1 MSKASV
7 SFIHSLKGRILLFLV
22 LPVVL
27 IICGIIGLT
36 AQKSFSAARVQAESS
51 IRLAVNNVA
60 LEIERRNQNAVQTAR
75 LMALSQEEA
84 MFGQREQSSA
94 LARRVL
100 AEFPQ
105 FTGAYFAYEP
115 NADQQDAS
123 YIGTNNV
130 GSTTNDKGRFIP
142 YWYRDANNNSQMLV
156 TPLAD
161 METSLYYD
169 GVRRLYE
176 ESKRPQA
183 MVTEPYVYEGKMIV
197 EQTYPIIRDGK
208 FIGIGGV
215 DRALSDIE
223 KILQEVKQ
231 QTKRD
236 IFLISREGRFI
247 ASSSNSDALKTKKI
261 SETQYAQLFTPL
273 YQKPQ
278 SKLLQLTQDPISGVE
293 SYFIH
298 KPIKT
303 GQWLLVLQEAE
314 ENVVGPIREQ
324 LLYTS
329 MVAIVGILLIVALS
343 GWFASSI
350 SQRINQ
356 GMKMAERVA
365 VGDLAEQQKDSSLA
379 NASGTRDE
387 ISVMLS
393 SLDKVGESYE
403 KISSLCSAIA
413 AGDFS
418 VRMDERCE
426 NDEVAKA
433 INHMS
438 HRRKAIEQ
446 ALKQHSDQIRE
457 STNVQSTEI
466 ESVATS
472 IHEMSTTT
480 SEVSKLASG
489 SADNANQALTAVQT
503 AQQTLSLTVQ
513 EVQGLSEEMN
523 QANQAINRVSE
534 SSTNISSIVDVINMI
549 AEQTNLLALNAA
561 IEAARA
567 GEQGR
572 GFAVVADEVRS
583 LASKTRT
590 STEEINTLIQGLQGE
605 VNTAVNIVDKGA
617 SRTQSTVEKS
627 NEASTALASVAHM
640 IEDINN
646 HMIQVAAAVEQQ
658 SVATEEIN
666 QNVTRIQDASVQLAS
681 LANSSIE

>member
-1 MSKASV
+1 MSRASV
-7 SFIHSLKGRILLFLV
+7 SFMHSLKGRILLFLV

-36 AQKSFSAARVQAESS
+36 AQKSFSAARLQAESS

-115 NADQQDAS
+115 NADQQDAA
-123 YIGTNNV
+123 YAGTNNA
-130 GSTTNDKGRFIP
+130 GSTTNDNGRFIP

-176 ESKRPQA
+176 ESQRPQA

-247 ASSSNSDALKTKKI
+247 ASSSNSEALKTKKI

-273 YQKPQ
+273 YQQPQ

-298 KPIKT
+298 TPIKT

-314 ENVVGPIREQ
+314 VNVVGPIREQ

-329 MVAIVGILLIVALS
+329 IVAIAGILLIVALS

-365 VGDLAEQQKDSSLA
+365 VGDLAEQQKNSSLV
-379 NASGTRDE
+379 NASGAKDE

-583 LASKTRT
+583 LASKTRA

-617 SRTQSTVEKS
+617 SRTQRTVEKS
-627 NEASTALASVAHM
+627 NEASTALASVAQM

-681 LANSSIE
+681 MANSSIE

>member
-1 MSKASV
+1 M
-7 SFIHSLKGRILLFLV
+7 HSLKGRILLFLV

-36 AQKSFSAARVQAESS
+36 AQKSFSAARLQAESS

-100 AEFPQ
+100 VEFPQ

-115 NADQQDAS
+115 NADQQDAA
-123 YIGTNNV
+123 YVDTNNV
-130 GSTTNDKGRFIP
+130 GSTTDDHGRFIP

-169 GVRRLYE
+169 GARRLYQ
-176 ESKRPQA
+176 ESQRPQA

-273 YQKPQ
+273 YQQPQ

-329 MVAIVGILLIVALS
+329 MVAIAGILLIVALS

-365 VGDLAEQQKDSSLA
+365 VGDLAEQQKNSSLL
-379 NASGTRDE
+379 NTSGTKDE

-418 VRMDERCE
+418 VRMDERCD

-438 HRRKAIEQ
+438 QRRKAIEQ

-583 LASKTRT
+583 LASKTRA

>member
-1 MSKASV
+1 MSSASV
-7 SFIHSLKGRILLFLV
+7 SFMHSLKGRILLLLV

-36 AQKSFSAARVQAESS
+36 AQKSFSAARLQAESS

-60 LEIERRNQNAVQTAR
+60 LEIERRNQEAVQTAR

-115 NADQQDAS
+115 NADQQDAN

-130 GSTTNDKGRFIP
+130 GSTTNDNGRFIP

-176 ESKRPQA
+176 ESQRPQA

-247 ASSSNSDALKTKKI
+247 ASSSNSEALKTKKI

-298 KPIKT
+298 TPIET

-314 ENVVGPIREQ
+314 VNVVGPIREQ

-329 MVAIVGILLIVALS
+329 IVAIVGILLIVGLS

-365 VGDLAEQQKDSSLA
+365 VGDLAEQQKNSSLG
-379 NASGTRDE
+379 NTSGTRDE
-387 ISVMLS
+387 VSVMLS
-393 SLDKVGESYE
+393 SLGKVGESYE

-418 VRMDERCE
+418 VSMDERCE
-426 NDEVAKA
+426 NDDVAKA

-438 HRRKAIEQ
+438 QRRKAIEL

-513 EVQGLSEEMN
+513 EVQGLSEEMS

-583 LASKTRT
+583 LASKTRA

-605 VNTAVNIVDKGA
+605 VNTAVNIVDKGTN
-617 SRTQSTVEKS
+617 RTQSTVEKS
-627 NEASTALASVAHM
+627 NEASTAMGSVAQM
-640 IEDINN
+640 IEDINS

-681 LANSSIE
+681 LANNSIE

>member
-1 MSKASV
+1 MARITIN
-7 SFIHSLKGRILLFLV
+7 FTHSLRGRIFLFLV
-22 LPVVL
+22 LPVIL

-36 AQKSFSAARVQAESS
+36 AQKSFSSARLQAESS
-51 IRLAVNNVA
+51 IRLAVDLVA
-60 LEIERRNQNAVQTAR
+60 LEIERRNQNAVQAAR

-84 MFGQREQSSA
+84 MFGQREKSSA

-115 NADQQDAS
+115 NADQQDAN
-123 YIGTNNV
+123 YIGTEQA
-130 GSTTNDKGRFIP
+130 GSTSDSTGRFIP
-142 YWYRDANNNSQMLV
+142 YWYRDANNHSNMLV

-169 GVRRLYE
+169 GVRRLYQ
-176 ESKRPQA
+176 ESQNAQA

-197 EQTYPIIRDGK
+197 EQTYPITREGK
-208 FIGIGGV
+208 FIGIAGV

-223 KILQEVKQ
+223 KILLEVKK
-231 QTKRD
+231 QTRRD
-236 IFLISREGRFI
+236 VFLISREGRFI
-247 ASSSNSDALKTKKI
+247 ASSSNSDILQTKKI

-273 YQKPQ
+273 HQQPQ
-278 SKLLQLTQDPISGVE
+278 SGLLQLAADPISGVE

-298 KPIKT
+298 KPVPT

-314 ENVVGPIREQ
+314 EHVAGPIREQ

-329 MVAIVGILLIVALS
+329 IVAIVGILLIVALAS
-343 GWFASSI
+343 WFARSI
-350 SQRINQ
+350 SYRINQ
-356 GMKMAERVA
+356 GMEMAERVA
-365 VGDLAEQQKDSSLA
+365 VGDLTELQ
-379 NASGTRDE
+379 SGTQKHSGRPKDE
-387 ISVMLS
+387 VSVMLR
-393 SLDKVGESYE
+393 SLRKVGESY
-403 KISSLCSAIA
+403 KTISTLCSAVA

-418 VRMDERCE
+418 ARMDERCE

-433 INHMS
+433 INNMS
-438 HRRKAIEQ
+438 QQRKSIEL
-446 ALKQHSDQIRE
+446 ALKEHSNQIKE
-457 STNVQSTEI
+457 STSIQSTEI

-472 IHEMSTTT
+472 MHEMSSTTG
-480 SEVSKLASG
+480 EVAKLASS
-489 SADNANQALTAVQT
+489 SADNANQASNAVQT
-503 AQQTLSLTVQ
+503 AQQTLAQTVQ
-513 EVQGLSEEMN
+513 EIKGLSEEMS
-523 QANQAINRVSE
+523 QANQAISRVSD
-534 SSTNISSIVDVINMI
+534 SSTNITSIVDVINMI

-583 LASKTRT
+583 LASKTRS
-590 STEEINTLIQGLQGE
+590 STEEINTLIQGLQAE
-605 VNTAVNIVDKGA
+605 VDTAVSIVDKGA
-617 SRTQSTVEKS
+617 SRTENTVAKS
-627 NEASTALASVAHM
+627 NEASTELANVAHM

-646 HMIQVAAAVEQQ
+646 HMIQVAAAVEEQ

-681 LANSSIE
+681 LANSNIE